1 MVEHWSLDL
10 AQMQPVLKRLTTGLS
25 SSYTR
30 NNKHPLEIYLYTL
43 LISDVST
50 PSCIGRNMYSK
61 LEITL

>member
-1 MVEHWSLDL
+1 MAGHWTLDL
-10 AQMQPVLKRLTTGLS
+10 TLKQTVLKRLTGLS

-50 PSCIGRNMYSK
+50 PRCMGRNMYSK
-61 LEITL
+61 